1 MSKHENTK
9 KIILVDQ
16 VKDGKTYGTL
26 NDTYVSGVTGVS
38 ITSDNSV
45 TVKEGEEESSN
56 KLRRVGYLL
65 PIVDANPK
73 LIAQTDNDGLVY
85 TPLENSEVVNEVPVP
100 QDFHYETVSLPHYY
114 NLVPTHE
121 LAYTV
126 SGKSYHFYRVRMK
139 NSPIAHIRLKQAL
152 SDPYFVAKDD
162 AGTKVYASSYVDA
175 SSMGNPDTPE
185 LTYYV
190 PLPSKVS
197 SSTSLLPIV
206 TFNKGLA
213 DELTIESKDTVENFW
228 SASVPEGSDAPFKHL
243 EIYFVPDS
251 NSQNS
256 NSLNM
261 VFRFYD
267 SSNYDHSNVVHILPT
282 ALTKYKTITLE
293 IRDGYDVGS
302 PEETCAILY
311 TDQANNYRV
320 YEYVDTK
327 KFDLDFPHAGE
338 ESFVWT
344 QHIVPLNDVSSAVPV
359 SEDMKGIYD
368 VVDNSGIEMFH
379 NTNKAI
385 GKIHRLEQEQTVQ
398 ITDDCLCILDATNA
412 DNNWYQVV
420 HATSPTPLWIDHV
433 AFSNLSKS
441 ESYVDRLAI
450 LIDDTQQ
457 SETLEKVV
465 VVSEV
470 VHDGTVIKYKYL
482 KFDDDKDATTPDQT
496 TRVAHDEYSFTSYAV
511 EQGGEELAHGKIK
524 VVNRTDAYS
533 EVVVIENSV
542 AGWVDDTHYFINSAD
557 TFMVD
562 KDGNK
567 GRINLYTDNT
577 LTQKVSNGS
586 SGDMW
591 VKIEGAEHGLLDG
604 DDVKDSMSYADPEK
618 LAFLVPL
625 PRGKDGMLANL
636 TTVNG
641 EQAQQGELVISPN
654 PVQLYEF
661 YETSGGSRQ
670 RQFVIIKD
678 AENKSYQIYEV
689 EKITFAMEGGNAE
702 PSEH

>member
-26 NDTYVSGVTGVS
+26 NETYGNGITGVP

-45 TVKEGEEESSN
+45 TVKEGEGESSN
-56 KLRRVGYLL
+56 KLRRAGYLL

-85 TPLENSEVVNEVPVP
+85 TTLKNAEVDDEVLVP

-114 NLVPTHE
+114 DLAPTHE
-121 LAYTV
+121 LAYTT
-126 SGKSYHFYRVRMK
+126 SDGKSYHFYRVRMK
-139 NSPIAHIRLKQAL
+139 NSPIAHIHLKQVL
-152 SDPYFVAKDD
+152 DDPYFVAKDD
-162 AGTKVYASSYVDA
+162 ANTKVYASSYVDA
-175 SSMGNPDTPE
+175 SSMYNPNIPK
-185 LTYYV
+185 LKYYV

-197 SSTSLLPIV
+197 SSTSLLPPIV

-213 DELTIESKDTVENFW
+213 DELMAEFKNTTAENSWNDAVLYGEDVPFNELAI
-228 SASVPEGSDAPFKHL
+228 SFVQDSNGLSMVFDFGESVP
-243 EIYFVPDS
+243 
-251 NSQNS
+251 
-256 NSLNM
+256 
-261 VFRFYD
+261 
-267 SSNYDHSNVVHILPT
+267 ILPT

-293 IRDGYDVGS
+293 IRDEVGS
-302 PEETCAILY
+302 HEEPFDILY
-311 TDQANNYRV
+311 IDKDDHNRV

-327 KFDLDFPHAGE
+327 KFDLDLPHAGE

-344 QHIVPLNDVSSAVPV
+344 QHIAPLNDVSSAVPV

-368 VVDNSGIEMFH
+368 VVDTSGIEMFH

-398 ITDDCLCILDATNA
+398 ITDDCRCIVNSVDESKLD
-412 DNNWYQVV
+412 WCQVV
-420 HATSPTPLWIDHV
+420 HATSQSPLWIDGET
-433 AFSNLSKS
+433 LERMSKS

-450 LIDDTQQ
+450 LIEGTQP

-470 VHDGTVIKYKYL
+470 VHDGKVIKYKYL
-482 KFDDDKDATTPDQT
+482 PFDDTPDQT
-496 TRVAHDEYSFTSYAV
+496 QRVAHDEYSFTSYAV
-511 EQGGEELAHGKIK
+511 EQGGEELAHGKIR

-533 EVVVIENSV
+533 EVVVIKNSV
-542 AGWVDDTHYFINSAD
+542 AGWFDNHYFINSDD
-557 TFMVD
+557 TLMVD
-562 KDGNK
+562 RDGNTR
-567 GRINLYTDNT
+567 RINLYTDST
-577 LTQKVSNGS
+577 LTQKVGNGS
-586 SGDMW
+586 GGDMW

-604 DDVKDSMSYADPEK
+604 DDVKDSMFYADPEK

-625 PRGKDGMLANL
+625 PRGKDGMLA
-636 TTVNG
+636 TRTVGNG
-641 EQAQQGELVISPN
+641 ESAQQGEWVISPN
-654 PVQLYEF
+654 PEHLDEF
-661 YETSGGSRQ
+661 YKTRDG

-678 AENKSYQIYEV
+678 AENKGQIYEV
-689 EKITFAMEGGNAE
+689 DKITFAMEGGNAE
-702 PSEH
+702 PSEP

>member
-9 KIILVDQ
+9 KIILVDK

-26 NDTYVSGVTGVS
+26 NDTYGAGVTGVP

-45 TVKEGEEESSN
+45 TVKEGEGESSN

-73 LIAQTDNDGLVY
+73 LIAHTDNDGLVY
-85 TPLENSEVVNEVPVP
+85 TTLENVEVVNEVPVP
-100 QDFHYETVSLPHYY
+100 QDFHYEPVSLPHYY
-114 NLVPTHE
+114 DLAPTHE
-121 LAYTV
+121 LAYTT
-126 SGKSYHFYRVRMK
+126 SDEKSYHFYRVRMK

-152 SDPYFVAKDD
+152 DDPYFVAQDD

-175 SSMGNPDTPE
+175 SSMSNPDIPE

-190 PLPSKVS
+190 PLPSKVFL
-197 SSTSLLPIV
+197 STSLLPII

-213 DELTIESKDTVENFW
+213 GELTIEPKNPTPSVWK
-228 SASVPEGSDAPFKHL
+228 ASVPEGSDAPFKQL
-243 EIYFVPDS
+243 EIFFGLF
-251 NSQNS
+251 S

-261 VFRFYD
+261 VFSFYD
-267 SSNYDHSNVVHILPT
+267 SGDVVHILPT
-282 ALTKYKTITLE
+282 ALTKYKTITLK
-293 IRDGYDVGS
+293 IRDEVGS
-302 PEETCAILY
+302 HEETYDILY
-311 TDQANNYRV
+311 IYQNDNNRV
-320 YEYVDTK
+320 YEYVDTI

-344 QHIVPLNDVSSAVPV
+344 QHIAPLNDVSSAVHV

-398 ITDDCLCILDATNA
+398 ITDGCLCILDATNA

-450 LIDDTQQ
+450 LIDGTPEN
-457 SETLEKVV
+457 ETLEKVV

-470 VHDGTVIKYKYL
+470 VHDGKVIKYKYL
-482 KFDDDKDATTPDQT
+482 PFDDDNDATTPDQT

-542 AGWVDDTHYFINSAD
+542 AGWFDNHYFINSAD
-557 TFMVD
+557 ALMVD
-562 KDGNK
+562 QNGNT
-567 GRINLYTDNT
+567 GRINLYTDSKC
-577 LTQKVSNGS
+577 TQKVGNGS
-586 SGDMW
+586 GGDMW

-661 YETSGGSRQ
+661 YETSGGSRK
-670 RQFVIIKD
+670 FVIIKD
-678 AENKSYQIYEV
+678 ADNNVYDICEV
-689 EKITFAMEGGNAE
+689 VDITFATEGGNAE
-702 PSEH
+702 PSEP

>member
-26 NDTYVSGVTGVS
+26 NDTYGVGITGVP

-45 TVKEGEEESSN
+45 TVKEGEEASSN

-85 TPLENSEVVNEVPVP
+85 TPLENSEVDNEAPVP
-100 QDFHYETVSLPHYY
+100 QDFHYEPVSLPHYY
-114 NLVPTHE
+114 DLVPTHE
-121 LAYTV
+121 LAYTT
-126 SGKSYHFYRVRMK
+126 SDKKSYHFYRVKMK
-139 NSPIAHIRLKQAL
+139 NSPIAHIRLKQVL
-152 SDPYFVAKDD
+152 NDPYFVAKDD

-185 LTYYV
+185 LKYCV
-190 PLPSKVS
+190 PLPPKVS
-197 SSTSLLPIV
+197 SSNSLLPFV
-206 TFNKGLA
+206 TFNRGLT
-213 DELTIESKDTVENFW
+213 DELPISITDSVENFW
-228 SASVPEGSDAPFKHL
+228 KASVPEGYDAPFKHL
-243 EIYFVPDS
+243 EIYFLQV
-251 NSQNS
+251 S
-256 NSLNM
+256 NSLSM
-261 VFRFYD
+261 VFNFFD
-267 SSNYDHSNVVHILPT
+267 SGHLVPILPT

-293 IRDGYDVGS
+293 IRDVVGYHD
-302 PEETCAILY
+302 ETCKILY
-311 TDQANNYRV
+311 IDLANNKRV
-320 YEYVDTK
+320 YEYVDTI

-344 QHIVPLNDVSSAVPV
+344 QHIDPLNDVSSAVPV

-368 VVDNSGIEMFH
+368 VVSQSGIEMFH

-385 GKIHRLEQEQTVQ
+385 GKIHRLGQEQTVQ
-398 ITDDCLCILDATNA
+398 ITDGCLCILDATNA

-450 LIDDTQQ
+450 LIDDTQPR
-457 SETLEKVV
+457 ETLEKVV

-470 VHDGTVIKYKYL
+470 VHDGKVIKYKYL
-482 KFDDDKDATTPDQT
+482 QFDDDKDATTPDQT

-511 EQGGEELAHGKIK
+511 EQGGEELAHGKIR
-524 VVNRTDAYS
+524 VVNRTDASS

-542 AGWVDDTHYFINSAD
+542 ESWVGNHYFINPEDA
-557 TFMVD
+557 FMVD
-562 KDGNK
+562 QNGNT
-567 GRINLYTDNT
+567 GRINLYTDST
-577 LTQKVSNGS
+577 CTQKVGNGS
-586 SGDMW
+586 VGDMW

-604 DDVKDSMSYADPEK
+604 YDVEDSMLSADPEK

-625 PRGKDGMLANL
+625 PRGKEGMLA
-636 TTVNG
+636 TITYG
-641 EQAQQGELVISPN
+641 DAGQQGKVTISPN

-661 YETSGGSRQ
+661 YETSDRR

-678 AENKSYQIYEV
+678 ADHNVYNICEV
-689 EKITFAMEGGNAE
+689 EKITFATEGGNAE
-702 PSEH
+702 PSEP

>member
-16 VKDGKTYGTL
+16 VKDGKNYGTL
-26 NDTYVSGVTGVS
+26 NDTYGAGITGVP

-45 TVKEGEEESSN
+45 TVKEGEGESSN

-85 TPLENSEVVNEVPVP
+85 TTLKNSEVVNEVPVP
-100 QDFHYETVSLPHYY
+100 QDFHYEPVSLPHYD

-121 LAYTV
+121 LAYTT
-126 SGKSYHFYRVRMK
+126 SDGKSYHFYRVRMK

-152 SDPYFVAKDD
+152 DDPYFVAKDD
-162 AGTKVYASSYVDA
+162 ANTKVYASSYVDA
-175 SSMGNPDTPE
+175 SSMDDPNIPE
-185 LTYYV
+185 LKYCV
-190 PLPSKVS
+190 PLPSEVS

-213 DELTIESKDTVENFW
+213 DELTIGTNDKVENFW
-228 SASVPEGSDAPFKHL
+228 NASIPEGSDAPFKHL
-243 EIYFVPDS
+243 EIYFLQV
-251 NSQNS
+251 S
-256 NSLNM
+256 NSLSM
-261 VFRFYD
+261 VFNFFD
-267 SSNYDHSNVVHILPT
+267 SDNLVPILPKD
-282 ALTKYKTITLE
+282 LTKYKTITLE
-293 IRDGYDVGS
+293 IREGDGVS
-302 PEETCAILY
+302 SREKTCDILY

-344 QHIVPLNDVSSAVPV
+344 QHIAPLNDVSSAVHV

-368 VVDNSGIEMFH
+368 VVDQAGIEMFH

-385 GKIHRLEQEQTVQ
+385 GKIHRLGQEQTVQ
-398 ITDDCLCILDATNA
+398 ITGDCLCILDDTNA

-420 HATSPTPLWIDHV
+420 HASNPTPLWIDHV

-450 LIDDTQQ
+450 LIDDTQT

-470 VHDGTVIKYKYL
+470 VHDGNVIKYKYL
-482 KFDDDKDATTPDQT
+482 KFDDTPDQT
-496 TRVAHDEYSFTSYAV
+496 QRVAHDEYSFTSYAV
-511 EQGGEELAHGKIK
+511 EQGGEELAHGKIR
-524 VVNRTDAYS
+524 VFDRTDDYS

-542 AGWVDDTHYFINSAD
+542 AGWVDDTHYFINPED
-557 TFMVD
+557 TYMVD
-562 KDGNK
+562 HGNTR
-567 GRINLYTDNT
+567 RINLYTDST
-577 LTQKVSNGS
+577 FTQKVGNGS
-586 SGDMW
+586 DGDMW
-591 VKIEGAEHGLLDG
+591 VKIEGAEHGLLNG
-604 DDVKDSMSYADPEK
+604 DDVKDSMFYADPEK

-625 PRGKDGMLANL
+625 PRGKDGMLA
-636 TTVNG
+636 TITG
-641 EQAQQGELVISPN
+641 QQGEVTISPN
-654 PVQLYEF
+654 PVQLDEF
-661 YETSGGSRQ
+661 YKTSGGS

-678 AENKSYQIYEV
+678 AENKGQIYEV
-689 EKITFAMEGGNAE
+689 VDITFATEGGNAE
-702 PSEH
+702 PSEP

>member
-16 VKDGKTYGTL
+16 VKDGKHYGTL
-26 NDTYVSGVTGVS
+26 NDTYGAG
-38 ITSDNSV
+38 ITCVPITQDNSV
-45 TVKEGEEESSN
+45 TVKEGEGESSN

-65 PIVDANPK
+65 PIVDTNPK

-85 TPLENSEVVNEVPVP
+85 TTLKNAEVADAVLVP
-100 QDFHYETVSLPHYY
+100 QDFHYEPVSLPHYY
-114 NLVPTHE
+114 DLVPTHE
-121 LAYTV
+121 LAYTT
-126 SGKSYHFYRVRMK
+126 SDEKSYHFYRVRMK
-139 NSPIAHIRLKQAL
+139 NSPIAHIRLKQVL
-152 SDPYFVAKDD
+152 DDPYFVAKDNVD
-162 AGTKVYASSYVDA
+162 TKVYASSYVDA

-185 LTYYV
+185 LKYYV
-190 PLPSKVS
+190 PLPPEVS
-197 SSTSLLPIV
+197 SSSQLRPFV
-206 TFNKGLA
+206 TFNKGLT
-213 DELTIESKDTVENFW
+213 DELLAEFYNTTAENPW
-228 SASVPEGSDAPFKHL
+228 NDDVLYGEDVPFKEL
-243 EIYFVPDS
+243 AISFVQDS
-251 NSQNS
+251 NGLS
-256 NSLNM
+256 M
-261 VFRFYD
+261 VFDFGE
-267 SSNYDHSNVVHILPT
+267 SVHILPT

-293 IRDGYDVGS
+293 IRDGVS
-302 PEETCAILY
+302 FHEKTCDILY
-311 TDQANNYRV
+311 IDQDHDNRV

-344 QHIVPLNDVSSAVPV
+344 QHIAPLNDVSSAVPV

-368 VVDNSGIEMFH
+368 VVAQSGIEMFH

-385 GKIHRLEQEQTVQ
+385 GKVHRLGQEQTVQ
-398 ITDDCLCILDATNA
+398 ITDNCLYILDATNA

-420 HATSPTPLWIDHV
+420 HATSPTPLWIDGV

-450 LIDDTQQ
+450 LIGGTQP

-470 VHDGTVIKYKYL
+470 VHDGKVIKYKYL
-482 KFDDDKDATTPDQT
+482 PFDDDDDETTPDQT

-511 EQGGEELAHGKIK
+511 EQGGEELAHGKIR
-524 VVNRTDAYS
+524 VVNRTDAFS
-533 EVVVIENSV
+533 EVVVIENSIE
-542 AGWVDDTHYFINSAD
+542 GWVDNNYFINSDD
-557 TFMVD
+557 TLMVD
-562 KDGNK
+562 QNGNT
-567 GRINLYTDNT
+567 GRINLYTDSKC
-577 LTQKVSNGS
+577 TQKVGNGS
-586 SGDMW
+586 DGDMW

-604 DDVKDSMSYADPEK
+604 TDIEDSLLSANPEK

-636 TTVNG
+636 TVGNG
-641 EQAQQGELVISPN
+641 GSAQQGELVISPN
-654 PVQLYEF
+654 PEHLDEF
-661 YETSGGSRQ
+661 YKTRDG

-689 EKITFAMEGGNAE
+689 EEITFAMEGGNAE
-702 PSEH
+702 PSEP

>member
-9 KIILVDQ
+9 KIILVDK

-26 NDTYVSGVTGVS
+26 NDTYGAGVTGVP

-45 TVKEGEEESSN
+45 TVKEGEGESSN

-100 QDFHYETVSLPHYY
+100 QDFHYGTVSLPHYY
-114 NLVPTHE
+114 DLVPTHE
-121 LAYTV
+121 LAYTT
-126 SGKSYHFYRVRMK
+126 SDKKSYHFYRVRMK

-152 SDPYFVAKDD
+152 DDPYFVAKDD
-162 AGTKVYASSYVDA
+162 AGTKVYSSSYVNA
-175 SSMGNPDTPE
+175 SSMDDPNIPE

-197 SSTSLLPIV
+197 SSTSLFHLV
-206 TFNKGLA
+206 TFNKGLSDA
-213 DELTIESKDTVENFW
+213 LTIDIKDTVENFW
-228 SASVPEGSDAPFKHL
+228 RASVPEGSDAPFKHL

-256 NSLNM
+256 DSLNM

-267 SSNYDHSNVVHILPT
+267 SDNVVHILPT

-293 IRDGYDVGS
+293 IRVGDVGYQ
-302 PEETCAILY
+302 EETCDILY
-311 TDQANNYRV
+311 TDQAKNHRV
-320 YEYVDTK
+320 YEYVDTI

-344 QHIVPLNDVSSAVPV
+344 QHIAPLNDVSSAVHV

-368 VVDNSGIEMFH
+368 VVDNSGIDMFH

-385 GKIHRLEQEQTVQ
+385 GKIHRLGHGQTVQ
-398 ITDDCLCILDATNA
+398 ITDGCLCILDATNA

-450 LIDDTQQ
+450 LIDDTQ
-457 SETLEKVV
+457 SRETLEKVV

-470 VHDGTVIKYKYL
+470 VHDGKVIKYKYL
-482 KFDDDKDATTPDQT
+482 PFDDDKDATTPDQT

-511 EQGGEELAHGKIK
+511 EQGGEELAHGKIS

-542 AGWVDDTHYFINSAD
+542 ESWVDNHYFINSAD

-562 KDGNK
+562 QNGNK
-567 GRINLYTDNT
+567 GRINLYTDSKC
-577 LTQKVSNGS
+577 TQKVGNGS
-586 SGDMW
+586 NGDMW

-636 TTVNG
+636 HVGNV
-641 EQAQQGELVISPN
+641 EQVQQGGLVISPN

-670 RQFVIIKD
+670 FVIIKD
-678 AENKSYQIYEV
+678 ADNNVYNICEV
-689 EKITFAMEGGNAE
+689 VDITSATEVGNAE
-702 PSEH
+702 PSEP

>member
-16 VKDGKTYGTL
+16 VKDGKHYGTL
-26 NDTYVSGVTGVS
+26 NDTYGAGITGVP

-45 TVKEGEEESSN
+45 TVKEGEGESSN

-100 QDFHYETVSLPHYY
+100 QDFHYDPVSLPHYY
-114 NLVPTHE
+114 DLVPTHE
-121 LAYTV
+121 LDYTT
-126 SGKSYHFYRVRMK
+126 SDGKSYHFYRVRMK
-139 NSPIAHIRLKQAL
+139 NSPIAHIRLKQVL
-152 SDPYFVAKDD
+152 DDPYFVAKDD

-175 SSMGNPDTPE
+175 SSMDDPNIPE
-185 LTYYV
+185 LKYYV
-190 PLPSKVS
+190 PLPPEVS

-213 DELTIESKDTVENFW
+213 DELTIETTEKPGNIW
-228 SASVPEGSDAPFKHL
+228 NASVPEGSDAPFKHL
-243 EIYFVPDS
+243 EISFV
-251 NSQNS
+251 QVS
-256 NSLNM
+256 NSLSM
-261 VFRFYD
+261 VFSFYD
-267 SSNYDHSNVVHILPT
+267 SGNLVHILPT

-293 IRDGYDVGS
+293 IRDEVGS
-302 PEETCAILY
+302 HEETYDILY

-320 YEYVDTK
+320 YEYVDTI

-344 QHIVPLNDVSSAVPV
+344 QHIAPLNDVSSAVPV

-368 VVDNSGIEMFH
+368 VVDKSGIEMFH

-398 ITDDCLCILDATNA
+398 ITDECLCILDATNA
-412 DNNWYQVV
+412 DNWYQVV
-420 HATSPTPLWIDHV
+420 HASNPTPLWIDNV

-450 LIDDTQQ
+450 LIDGTQP

-470 VHDGTVIKYKYL
+470 VHDGQVLKYKYL
-482 KFDDDKDATTPDQT
+482 PFDDDKDATTPDQT

-511 EQGGEELAHGKIK
+511 EQGGEEIAHGKIR
-524 VVNRTDAYS
+524 VVSRTDAFS
-533 EVVVIENSV
+533 EVVVIKNSIE
-542 AGWVDDTHYFINSAD
+542 GWVDQHYFINSSD
-557 TFMVD
+557 TYMVD
-562 KDGNK
+562 HGNT
-567 GRINLYTDNT
+567 GRINLYTDDT
-577 LTQKVSNGS
+577 LQQKVGNGS
-586 SGDMW
+586 GGYMW

-604 DDVKDSMSYADPEK
+604 TDVEDSMLYADPEK

-625 PRGKDGMLANL
+625 PRGKDGMLATL
-636 TTVNG
+636 TYG
-641 EQAQQGELVISPN
+641 DAGQQGKWTISPT

-661 YETSGGSRQ
+661 YETRGGKR
-670 RQFVIIKD
+670 RFVIIKND
-678 AENKSYQIYEV
+678 TDNGYKICEV
-689 EKITFAMEGGNAE
+689 EDITFATEVGN
-702 PSEH
+702 

>member
-16 VKDGKTYGTL
+16 VKDGKNYGTL
-26 NDTYVSGVTGVS
+26 NYTYGAGITGVP

-45 TVKEGEEESSN
+45 TVKEGEGESSN

-100 QDFHYETVSLPHYY
+100 QDFQYGTVSLPHDYD
-114 NLVPTHE
+114 LAPTHE
-121 LAYTV
+121 LAYTT

-152 SDPYFVAKDD
+152 KDPYFVAKDD
-162 AGTKVYASSYVDA
+162 AGTKVSASSYVDA
-175 SSMGNPDTPE
+175 SSMGNPNTPE
-185 LTYYV
+185 LKYCV
-190 PLPSKVS
+190 PLPSEVS
-197 SSTSLLPIV
+197 SSRSLLPIV
-206 TFNKGLA
+206 TFNKGLT
-213 DELTIESKDTVENFW
+213 DELTIEIKTNDNDETLCT
-228 SASVPEGSDAPFKHL
+228 ASVPEGSDAPFKHL
-243 EIYFVPDS
+243 EIYFRQV
-251 NSQNS
+251 S
-256 NSLNM
+256 NSLSM
-261 VFRFYD
+261 VFNFFD
-267 SSNYDHSNVVHILPT
+267 SGNLVHILPT

-293 IRDGYDVGS
+293 IREGDGVS
-302 PEETCAILY
+302 SREKTCEILY
-311 TDQANNYRV
+311 IDQANNYRV
-320 YEYVDTK
+320 YEYVDTI

-338 ESFVWT
+338 KSFVWT
-344 QHIVPLNDVSSAVPV
+344 QHIAPLNDVSSAVPV

-368 VVDNSGIEMFH
+368 VVDKSGIEMFH

-420 HATSPTPLWIDHV
+420 HASNPTPLWIDNV

-450 LIDDTQQ
+450 LIDGTQP
-457 SETLEKVV
+457 SETFEKVV

-470 VHDGTVIKYKYL
+470 VYDGKVIKYKYL
-482 KFDDDKDATTPDQT
+482 PFDDDNDATTPDQT

-511 EQGGEELAHGKIK
+511 DQGGEELAHGKIK

-533 EVVVIENSV
+533 EVFVIENSIEV
-542 AGWVDDTHYFINSAD
+542 WVGNHYFIKPAD
-557 TFMVD
+557 AFMVD
-562 KDGNK
+562 QNGNT
-567 GRINLYTDNT
+567 GRINLYTDPEF
-577 LTQKVSNGS
+577 TQKVGNGS
-586 SGDMW
+586 GRDMW
-591 VKIEGAEHGLLDG
+591 VKIEGAEHGLLEG
-604 DDVKDSMSYADPEK
+604 TDVKDSMFYADPEK

-625 PRGKDGMLANL
+625 PRGKEGMLATITYGNA
-636 TTVNG
+636 G
-641 EQAQQGELVISPN
+641 QQGEVTISPN
-654 PVQLYEF
+654 PVQLYEL
-661 YETSGGSRQ
+661 YETSETSDR
-670 RQFVIIKD
+670 RRRFVIIKTD
-678 AENKSYQIYEV
+678 NSYQICEV
-689 EKITFAMEGGNAE
+689 VDITFATKVGN
-702 PSEH
+702 

>member
-1 MSKHENTK
+1 MSKQENTK

-16 VKDGKTYGTL
+16 VKDGKHYGTL
-26 NDTYVSGVTGVS
+26 NDTYGAGITGVP

-45 TVKEGEEESSN
+45 TVKEGESSN

-100 QDFHYETVSLPHYY
+100 QDFHYEPVSLPHYY
-114 NLVPTHE
+114 DLDPTHE
-121 LAYTV
+121 LAYTT
-126 SGKSYHFYRVRMK
+126 SDGKSYHFYRVRMK
-139 NSPIAHIRLKQAL
+139 NSPIAHIRLKQVL
-152 SDPYFVAKDD
+152 NDPYFVAKDD

-175 SSMGNPDTPE
+175 SSMYNPNIPK
-185 LTYYV
+185 LKYYV
-190 PLPSKVS
+190 PLPPNVS
-197 SSTSLLPIV
+197 SSTSLFPPSV

-213 DELTIESKDTVENFW
+213 YELTAEFHNTTDENSW
-228 SASVPEGSDAPFKHL
+228 NDAVLYGEDVPFKEL
-243 EIYFVPDS
+243 AISFVQDS
-251 NSQNS
+251 NGLS
-256 NSLNM
+256 M
-261 VFRFYD
+261 VFDFGE
-267 SSNYDHSNVVHILPT
+267 SVHILPT

-293 IRDGYDVGS
+293 IRDEVGS
-302 PEETCAILY
+302 HEETFAILY
-311 TDQANNYRV
+311 IDKDDNNRV

-344 QHIVPLNDVSSAVPV
+344 QHIAPLNDVSSAVPV

-368 VVDNSGIEMFH
+368 VVAQSGIEMFH

-398 ITDDCLCILDATNA
+398 ITDNCLCILDATNA

-420 HATSPTPLWIDHV
+420 HASSPTPLWIDHV

-450 LIDDTQQ
+450 LIEGTQP

-470 VHDGTVIKYKYL
+470 VHDGKVIKYKYIP
-482 KFDDDKDATTPDQT
+482 FDDDNDATTPDQT
-496 TRVAHDEYSFTSYAV
+496 TRAAHDEYSFTSYAV

-524 VVNRTDAYS
+524 VVNRTDASS
-533 EVVVIENSV
+533 EVFVIENSIEV
-542 AGWVDDTHYFINSAD
+542 WVGNHYFINPEDA
-557 TFMVD
+557 FMVD
-562 KDGNK
+562 QNGNT
-567 GRINLYTDNT
+567 GRINLYTDPQC
-577 LTQKVSNGS
+577 TQKVGNGS
-586 SGDMW
+586 GGYMW

-604 DDVKDSMSYADPEK
+604 TDVKDSMFYADPEK

-636 TTVNG
+636 PVVNG
-641 EQAQQGELVISPN
+641 EQVQQGELVISPN
-654 PVQLYEF
+654 PEHLDEF
-661 YETSGGSRQ
+661 YEKRDG

-689 EKITFAMEGGNAE
+689 EKITFATEGGNAE
-702 PSEH
+702 PSEP

>member
-1 MSKHENTK
+1 M
-9 KIILVDQ
+9 
-16 VKDGKTYGTL
+16 
-26 NDTYVSGVTGVS
+26 
-38 ITSDNSV
+38 
-45 TVKEGEEESSN
+45 
-56 KLRRVGYLL
+56 
-65 PIVDANPK
+65 
-73 LIAQTDNDGLVY
+73 
-85 TPLENSEVVNEVPVP
+85 
-100 QDFHYETVSLPHYY
+100 PHYY
-114 NLVPTHE
+114 DLAPTHE
-121 LAYTV
+121 LAYTT
-126 SGKSYHFYRVRMK
+126 SDEKSYHFYRVRMK
-139 NSPIAHIRLKQAL
+139 NSPIAHIRLKQVL
-152 SDPYFVAKDD
+152 NDPYFVAKDD

-175 SSMGNPDTPE
+175 SSMDDPNIPE
-185 LTYYV
+185 LRYYV

-197 SSTSLLPIV
+197 SSTSLFPIV
-206 TFNKGLA
+206 TFNKGLSDA
-213 DELTIESKDTVENFW
+213 LKIEGKDTVENFW
-228 SASVPEGSDAPFKHL
+228 KASVPEGSDAPFKHL

-256 NSLNM
+256 NRLNM

-267 SSNYDHSNVVHILPT
+267 SGKPTHILPT

-293 IRDGYDVGS
+293 IRGGDVGS
-302 PEETCAILY
+302 QEETCDILY

-320 YEYVDTK
+320 YEYVDTI

-344 QHIVPLNDVSSAVPV
+344 QHIAPLNDVSSAVHV

-368 VVDNSGIEMFH
+368 VVDNSGIDMFH

-385 GKIHRLEQEQTVQ
+385 GKIHRLGHGQTVQ
-398 ITDDCLCILDATNA
+398 ITDGCLCILDATNA

-420 HATSPTPLWIDHV
+420 HATSPTPLWIDSV

-450 LIDDTQQ
+450 LIDDTQ
-457 SETLEKVV
+457 SRETLEKVV

-470 VHDGTVIKYKYL
+470 VHDGKVIKYKYL
-482 KFDDDKDATTPDQT
+482 PFDDDKDATTPDQT
-496 TRVAHDEYSFTSYAV
+496 TRVAHDEYSFTSYAM

-542 AGWVDDTHYFINSAD
+542 AGWVNDTHYFINSAD

-567 GRINLYTDNT
+567 GRINLYTDAECK
-577 LTQKVSNGS
+577 QKVGNGS
-586 SGDMW
+586 GGDMW

-604 DDVKDSMSYADPEK
+604 TDVEDSMSYADPEK

-625 PRGKDGMLANL
+625 PRDKDGVLANL

-641 EQAQQGELVISPN
+641 EVGQQGELVISPN

-661 YETSGGSRQ
+661 YETSGGSHQ

-678 AENKSYQIYEV
+678 ADNNVYDLCEV
-689 EKITFAMEGGNAE
+689 VDITFATEGGNAE
-702 PSEH
+702 PSEP

>member
-16 VKDGKTYGTL
+16 VKDGKKYGTL
-26 NDTYVSGVTGVS
+26 NDTYGAGITGVP
-38 ITSDNSV
+38 ITQDNSV

-85 TPLENSEVVNEVPVP
+85 TTLKNAEVDNEVPVP
-100 QDFHYETVSLPHYY
+100 QDFHYEPVSLPHYY
-114 NLVPTHE
+114 DLDPTHE
-121 LAYTV
+121 LAYTT
-126 SGKSYHFYRVRMK
+126 SDGKSYHFYRVRMK
-139 NSPIAHIRLKQAL
+139 NSPIAHIRLKQVL
-152 SDPYFVAKDD
+152 DDPYFVAKDD

-175 SSMGNPDTPE
+175 SSMYNPNIPK
-185 LTYYV
+185 LKYYV
-190 PLPSKVS
+190 PLPPNVS
-197 SSTSLLPIV
+197 SSTSLFPPSV

-213 DELTIESKDTVENFW
+213 YELTAEFRNTTAENSW
-228 SASVPEGSDAPFKHL
+228 NDAVLYGEDVPFKEL
-243 EIYFVPDS
+243 AISFVQDS
-251 NSQNS
+251 NGLS
-256 NSLNM
+256 M
-261 VFRFYD
+261 VFDFGE
-267 SSNYDHSNVVHILPT
+267 SVHILPT

-293 IRDGYDVGS
+293 IRDEVGS
-302 PEETCAILY
+302 HEETFAILY

-344 QHIVPLNDVSSAVPV
+344 QHIAPLNDVSSAVPV

-368 VVDNSGIEMFH
+368 VVDKAGIEMFH

-398 ITDDCLCILDATNA
+398 ITDECRCILDDTNA

-420 HATSPTPLWIDHV
+420 HASNPTPLWIDNV

-450 LIDDTQQ
+450 LIDDTQTR
-457 SETLEKVV
+457 ETLEKVV

-470 VHDGTVIKYKYL
+470 VHDGKVIKYKYL

-511 EQGGEELAHGKIK
+511 EHGGEELAHGKIR

-533 EVVVIENSV
+533 EVVVIKNSV
-542 AGWVDDTHYFINSAD
+542 VGWVDQHYFINSSD
-557 TFMVD
+557 TYMVD
-562 KDGNK
+562 HNGNT
-567 GRINLYTDNT
+567 GRIHLYTDKT
-577 LTQKVSNGS
+577 LAQKVGNGS
-586 SGDMW
+586 GGDMW

-604 DDVKDSMSYADPEK
+604 DDVKDSLLYADPEK

-625 PRGKDGMLANL
+625 PRGKDGMLA
-636 TTVNG
+636 TRTVGNG
-641 EQAQQGELVISPN
+641 EQVQQGEVTISPN

-661 YETSGGSRQ
+661 YETSDVKEK
-670 RQFVIIKD
+670 RQFVIIKND
-678 AENKSYQIYEV
+678 TDNRYQICEV
-689 EKITFAMEGGNAE
+689 EDITLATEVGN
-702 PSEH
+702 

>member
-9 KIILVDQ
+9 KIILVDK

-26 NDTYVSGVTGVS
+26 NDTYGAGITGVS

-100 QDFHYETVSLPHYY
+100 QDFHYEPVSLPHYY
-114 NLVPTHE
+114 DLAPTHS

-162 AGTKVYASSYVDA
+162 ANTKVCASSYVDA
-175 SSMGNPDTPE
+175 SSMDDPNIPE

-206 TFNKGLA
+206 TFNKGLSDA
-213 DELTIESKDTVENFW
+213 LTIEPTNTVENFW
-228 SASVPEGSDAPFKHL
+228 KASVPEGSDAPFKHL

-256 NSLNM
+256 NSLSM

-267 SSNYDHSNVVHILPT
+267 HDNVVHILPT

-293 IRDGYDVGS
+293 IRDVDVGYQ
-302 PEETCAILY
+302 EETCDILY
-311 TDQANNYRV
+311 TDQANHYRV

-344 QHIVPLNDVSSAVPV
+344 QHIAPLNDVSSAVHV

-368 VVDNSGIEMFH
+368 VVDESGIEMFH

-398 ITDDCLCILDATNA
+398 ITDDCLCILDSTNA

-420 HATSPTPLWIDHV
+420 HATSPTPLWIDSV

-450 LIDDTQQ
+450 LIDGTPEN
-457 SETLEKVV
+457 ETLEKVV

-524 VVNRTDAYS
+524 VVNRTDTYS
-533 EVVVIENSV
+533 EVFVLENSIKL
-542 AGWVDDTHYFINSAD
+542 WVGNHYFIKPAD
-557 TFMVD
+557 AFMVD
-562 KDGNK
+562 QNGNT
-567 GRINLYTDNT
+567 GRINLYTDPEF
-577 LTQKVSNGS
+577 TQKVGNGS
-586 SGDMW
+586 GGDMW

-604 DDVKDSMSYADPEK
+604 DDVKDSMFYADPEK

-625 PRGKDGMLANL
+625 PRGKDGMLATI

-641 EQAQQGELVISPN
+641 ESAQQGELVISPN

-661 YETSGGSRQ
+661 YEKRDG

-678 AENKSYQIYEV
+678 ADNNVYNICEV
-689 EKITFAMEGGNAE
+689 VNITYAMEGGNAE
-702 PSEH
+702 PSEP

>member
-1 MSKHENTK
+1 MSKQENTK

-16 VKDGKTYGTL
+16 VKGGKTYGTL
-26 NDTYVSGVTGVS
+26 NDTYGAGITGVP

-45 TVKEGEEESSN
+45 TVKEGEGESSN

-100 QDFHYETVSLPHYY
+100 QDFHYEPVSLPHYY
-114 NLVPTHE
+114 ALAPTHE
-121 LAYTV
+121 LAYTT
-126 SGKSYHFYRVRMK
+126 SDGKSYHFYRVRMK
-139 NSPIAHIRLKQAL
+139 NSPIAHIRLKQGL
-152 SDPYFVAKDD
+152 KVPYFVAKDD

-175 SSMGNPDTPE
+175 SSMDDPNIPE
-185 LTYYV
+185 LKYCV
-190 PLPSKVS
+190 PLPPEVS

-213 DELTIESKDTVENFW
+213 DELTIGTNDKVENFW
-228 SASVPEGSDAPFKHL
+228 NASVPEDSDAPFKHL
-243 EIYFVPDS
+243 EIYFLPV
-251 NSQNS
+251 S
-256 NSLNM
+256 NSLSM
-261 VFRFYD
+261 VFSFYD
-267 SSNYDHSNVVHILPT
+267 SGNLVHILPT

-293 IRDGYDVGS
+293 IREGDGVS
-302 PEETCAILY
+302 SREETCNILY
-311 TDQANNYRV
+311 IDRDNNDRV
-320 YEYVDTK
+320 YEYVDTI

-344 QHIVPLNDVSSAVPV
+344 QHIAPLNDVSSAVPV

-368 VVDNSGIEMFH
+368 VVDKSGIEMFH

-398 ITDDCLCILDATNA
+398 ITDECLCILDATNA

-420 HATSPTPLWIDHV
+420 HASNPTPLWIDNV

-450 LIDDTQQ
+450 LIDGTQPR
-457 SETLEKVV
+457 ETFEKVV

-470 VHDGTVIKYKYL
+470 VSDGKVIKYKYL

-511 EQGGEELAHGKIK
+511 EQGGEALAHGKIR
-524 VVNRTDAYS
+524 VVDRTNDFS

-542 AGWVDDTHYFINSAD
+542 EGWVNETHYFIKPAD
-557 TFMVD
+557 AFMVD
-562 KDGNK
+562 NGGNT
-567 GRINLYTDNT
+567 GRINLYTDKT
-577 LTQKVSNGS
+577 LQQKVGNGS
-586 SGDMW
+586 GGDMW

-604 DDVKDSMSYADPEK
+604 TDVKDSMFYADPEK

-625 PRGKDGMLANL
+625 PRGKDGMLA
-636 TTVNG
+636 TITHG
-641 EQAQQGELVISPN
+641 DAGQQGGVTISPN

-661 YETSGGSRQ
+661 YKTSDGRH
-670 RQFVIIKD
+670 QFVIIKND
-678 AENKSYQIYEV
+678 TDNSYQICEV
-689 EKITFAMEGGNAE
+689 VDITFAKEGGN
-702 PSEH
+702 

>member
-26 NDTYVSGVTGVS
+26 NDTYGAGITGVS

-45 TVKEGEEESSN
+45 TVKEGELESSN
-56 KLRRVGYLL
+56 KLRRAGYLL

-85 TPLENSEVVNEVPVP
+85 TTLKNAEVANEVPVP

-114 NLVPTHE
+114 ELFPTHE
-121 LAYTV
+121 LAYTT
-126 SGKSYHFYRVRMK
+126 SDEKSYHFYRVRMK

-175 SSMGNPDTPE
+175 SSMDDPNIPE
-185 LTYYV
+185 LKYYV
-190 PLPSKVS
+190 PLPQNVS
-197 SSTSLLPIV
+197 SSISLLPII
-206 TFNKGLA
+206 TFNKGLEG
-213 DELTIESKDTVENFW
+213 ELTIEFKAPSPNFW
-228 SASVPEGSDAPFKHL
+228 GASVPDGSDAPFKHL
-243 EIYFVPDS
+243 EISFGHF
-251 NSQNS
+251 S

-261 VFRFYD
+261 VFSCYD
-267 SSNYDHSNVVHILPT
+267 SDKSVHILPT
-282 ALTKYKTITLE
+282 ALTKYKTITLK
-293 IRDGYDVGS
+293 IRDEVGS
-302 PEETCAILY
+302 HEETCDILY
-311 TDQANNYRV
+311 IDQDNNNLV

-344 QHIVPLNDVSSAVPV
+344 QHIAPLNDVSSAVPV

-385 GKIHRLEQEQTVQ
+385 GKIHRIGQEQTVQ

-420 HATSPTPLWIDHV
+420 HATSPTPLWIDNV

-450 LIDDTQQ
+450 LIDGTQ
-457 SETLEKVV
+457 LEKVV

-470 VHDGTVIKYKYL
+470 VHDGKVIKYKYL
-482 KFDDDKDATTPDQT
+482 KFDDDNDATTPDQT

-511 EQGGEELAHGKIK
+511 EQGGEALAHGKVK

-542 AGWVDDTHYFINSAD
+542 AGWVGDTHYFINSAD
-557 TFMVD
+557 TLMVD
-562 KDGNK
+562 HDGNK
-567 GRINLYTDNT
+567 GRINLYTDSECQ
-577 LTQKVSNGS
+577 QKVGNGS
-586 SGDMW
+586 DGYMW

-625 PRGKDGMLANL
+625 PRDKDGLLANL

-661 YETSGGSRQ
+661 YETSGGSRK

-678 AENKSYQIYEV
+678 ADNNVYDLCEV
-689 EKITFAMEGGNAE
+689 VNITFAMEGGNAE
-702 PSEH
+702 PSEP

>member
-9 KIILVDQ
+9 KIILVDK

-26 NDTYVSGVTGVS
+26 NDTYGDGVTGVS

-45 TVKEGEEESSN
+45 TVKEGEGESSN

-100 QDFHYETVSLPHYY
+100 QDFHYEPVSLPHYY

-121 LAYTV
+121 LAYTT
-126 SGKSYHFYRVRMK
+126 SDEKSYHFYRVRMK

-162 AGTKVYASSYVDA
+162 AGAKVYASSYVDA
-175 SSMGNPDTPE
+175 SSMGNHDTPE

-190 PLPSKVS
+190 PLPQNVS
-197 SSTSLLPIV
+197 SSTSLFPIV

-213 DELTIESKDTVENFW
+213 DELTIEGKDTVENFW
-228 SASVPEGSDAPFKHL
+228 NASVTEGSDAPFKHL

-256 NSLNM
+256 SSLNM
-261 VFRFYD
+261 VFRFFD
-267 SSNYDHSNVVHILPT
+267 SGKPTHILPT

-293 IRDGYDVGS
+293 IRDEVGYH
-302 PEETCAILY
+302 EETCAILY

-320 YEYVDTK
+320 YEYVDTI

-344 QHIVPLNDVSSAVPV
+344 QHIAPLNDVSSAVHV

-368 VVDNSGIEMFH
+368 VVDQAGIEMFH

-385 GKIHRLEQEQTVQ
+385 GKIHRLGHGQTVQ
-398 ITDDCLCILDATNA
+398 ITDNCLCILDATNA

-420 HATSPTPLWIDHV
+420 HATSPTPLWIDSV

-450 LIDDTQQ
+450 LIDDTQPR
-457 SETLEKVV
+457 ETLEKVV

-470 VHDGTVIKYKYL
+470 VHDGKVIKYKYL
-482 KFDDDKDATTPDQT
+482 PFDDDKDETTPDQT

-533 EVVVIENSV
+533 EVFVLENSIELWI
-542 AGWVDDTHYFINSAD
+542 GNHYFIKPAD
-557 TFMVD
+557 AFMVD
-562 KDGNK
+562 QNGNT
-567 GRINLYTDNT
+567 GRINLYTDPEF
-577 LTQKVSNGS
+577 TQKVGNGS
-586 SGDMW
+586 GGDMW

-604 DDVKDSMSYADPEK
+604 TDVKDSMFYADPEK

-636 TTVNG
+636 IVGNG

-654 PVQLYEF
+654 PEHLDEF
-661 YETSGGSRQ
+661 YEKRDG

-702 PSEH
+702 PSEP

>member
-16 VKDGKTYGTL
+16 VKDGKHYGTL
-26 NDTYVSGVTGVS
+26 NETYGDGITGVP

-45 TVKEGEEESSN
+45 TVKEGEGESSN

-121 LAYTV
+121 LAYTT
-126 SGKSYHFYRVRMK
+126 SDGKSYHFYRVRMK

-152 SDPYFVAKDD
+152 DDPYFVAKDD

-175 SSMGNPDTPE
+175 SSMYNPNIPE
-185 LTYYV
+185 LKYYV
-190 PLPSKVS
+190 QLPSKVS
-197 SSTSLLPIV
+197 SSTSIFPPSV

-213 DELTIESKDTVENFW
+213 YELTAEFLNTIAENSWKDAVLY
-228 SASVPEGSDAPFKHL
+228 GSDVPFKEL
-243 EIYFVPDS
+243 AISFVQDS
-251 NSQNS
+251 NGLS
-256 NSLNM
+256 M
-261 VFRFYD
+261 VFDFGE
-267 SSNYDHSNVVHILPT
+267 SVHILPT

-293 IRDGYDVGS
+293 IRDEVGS
-302 PEETCAILY
+302 HEETFAILY
-311 TDQANNYRV
+311 IDKDDNNRV

-344 QHIVPLNDVSSAVPV
+344 QHIAPLNDVSSAVHV

-368 VVDNSGIEMFH
+368 VVDKSGIEMFH

-420 HATSPTPLWIDHV
+420 HASNPTPLWIDNV

-450 LIDDTQQ
+450 LIDGTQP

-470 VHDGTVIKYKYL
+470 VHDGKVIKYKYL
-482 KFDDDKDATTPDQT
+482 KFDDDNDATTPDQT

-511 EQGGEELAHGKIK
+511 EQGGEELAHGKIR
-524 VVNRTDAYS
+524 VVNRTDAFS
-533 EVVVIENSV
+533 EVVVIENSIE
-542 AGWVDDTHYFINSAD
+542 GWNNHYFINPEDA
-557 TFMVD
+557 FMVD
-562 KDGNK
+562 QNGNT

-577 LTQKVSNGS
+577 LKQKVGNGS
-586 SGDMW
+586 GGDMW
-591 VKIEGAEHGLLDG
+591 VKIEGAEHGLLNG
-604 DDVKDSMSYADPEK
+604 TDVKDSMLYADPEK

-625 PRGKDGMLANL
+625 PRGKDGMLA
-636 TTVNG
+636 TITYG
-641 EQAQQGELVISPN
+641 DAGQQGELVISPN
-654 PVQLYEF
+654 PEHLDEF
-661 YETSGGSRQ
+661 YEKRDG

-689 EKITFAMEGGNAE
+689 EKITFATEGGNAE
-702 PSEH
+702 PSEP

>member
-26 NDTYVSGVTGVS
+26 NDTYGAGITGVP

-45 TVKEGEEESSN
+45 TVKEGEGESSN

-100 QDFHYETVSLPHYY
+100 QDFHYEPVSLPHDYD
-114 NLVPTHE
+114 LVPTHE
-121 LAYTV
+121 LAYTT
-126 SGKSYHFYRVRMK
+126 SDGKSYHFYRVRMK
-139 NSPIAHIRLKQAL
+139 NSPIAHIRLKQVL
-152 SDPYFVAKDD
+152 KDPYFVAKDN

-175 SSMGNPDTPE
+175 SSMGNPNTPE
-185 LTYYV
+185 LKYCV
-190 PLPSKVS
+190 PLKVS

-213 DELTIESKDTVENFW
+213 DELTIDTDDSVENFW
-228 SASVPEGSDAPFKHL
+228 NASVPEGSDAPFKHL
-243 EIYFVPDS
+243 EILFV
-251 NSQNS
+251 QVS
-256 NSLNM
+256 NSLSM
-261 VFRFYD
+261 VFNFFD
-267 SSNYDHSNVVHILPT
+267 SGHLTHILPT
-282 ALTKYKTITLE
+282 ALTKYKTITLA
-293 IRDGYDVGS
+293 ILDGDGVS
-302 PEETCAILY
+302 SREETCDILY
-311 TDQANNYRV
+311 IDQANNYRV
-320 YEYVDTK
+320 YEYVDTI

-344 QHIVPLNDVSSAVPV
+344 QHIAPLNDVSSAVPV

-368 VVDNSGIEMFH
+368 VVDKSGIEMFH

-398 ITDDCLCILDATNA
+398 ITDECLCILDATNA

-420 HATSPTPLWIDHV
+420 HASNPTPLWIDNV

-450 LIDDTQQ
+450 LIADTQPR
-457 SETLEKVV
+457 ETLEKVV

-470 VHDGTVIKYKYL
+470 VSDGKVIKYKYL
-482 KFDDDKDATTPDQT
+482 PFDDDNDATTPDQT
-496 TRVAHDEYSFTSYAV
+496 TRVSHDEYSFTSYAV
-511 EQGGEELAHGKIK
+511 EQGGEELAHGKIR
-524 VVNRTDAYS
+524 VVKRTDAYS
-533 EVVVIENSV
+533 EVEVIENSV
-542 AGWVDDTHYFINSAD
+542 ESWVGNHYFINPEDA
-557 TFMVD
+557 FMVD
-562 KDGNK
+562 QNGNT
-567 GRINLYTDNT
+567 GRINLYTDSKF
-577 LTQKVSNGS
+577 TQKVDNGS
-586 SGDMW
+586 GGDMW

-604 DDVKDSMSYADPEK
+604 TDVEDSMLSADPEK

-625 PRGKDGMLANL
+625 PRGKEGMLA
-636 TTVNG
+636 TITYG
-641 EQAQQGELVISPN
+641 DAGQQGEVTISPN

-661 YETSGGSRQ
+661 YETSDVKKK
-670 RQFVIIKD
+670 RQFVIIKND
-678 AENKSYQIYEV
+678 TDNSYNICEV
-689 EKITFAMEGGNAE
+689 ERITFATEGGN
-702 PSEH
+702 

>member
-1 MSKHENTK
+1 MSKQENIK

-26 NDTYVSGVTGVS
+26 NDTYGAGITGVP
-38 ITSDNSV
+38 ITADNSV
-45 TVKEGEEESSN
+45 TVKEGEGESSSR
-56 KLRRVGYLL
+56 LRRVGYLL

-100 QDFHYETVSLPHYY
+100 QDFQYETVSLPHYY
-114 NLVPTHE
+114 DLVPTHE
-121 LAYTV
+121 LAYTT
-126 SGKSYHFYRVRMK
+126 SDEKSYHFYRVRMK

-152 SDPYFVAKDD
+152 KDPYFVAKDD

-175 SSMGNPDTPE
+175 SSMDDPNIPE
-185 LTYYV
+185 LKYYV
-190 PLPSKVS
+190 PLPPEVS
-197 SSTSLLPIV
+197 SSTSLRPIV
-206 TFNKGLA
+206 TFNKGLT
-213 DELTIESKDTVENFW
+213 DELTIVTTEKIENLW
-228 SASVPEGSDAPFKHL
+228 NASVQEGSDAPFKHF
-243 EIYFVPDS
+243 EIGFVPV
-251 NSQNS
+251 S
-256 NSLNM
+256 NSLSM
-261 VFRFYD
+261 VFNFVD
-267 SSNYDHSNVVHILPT
+267 SGNLVHILPT

-293 IRDGYDVGS
+293 ILEGDGVSYR
-302 PEETCAILY
+302 EETCNILY
-311 TDQANNYRV
+311 IDQANNYRV

-344 QHIVPLNDVSSAVPV
+344 QHIAPLNDVSSAVPV

-368 VVDNSGIEMFH
+368 VVDKSGIEMFH

-420 HATSPTPLWIDHV
+420 HASNPTPLWIDNV

-450 LIDDTQQ
+450 LIDYTQTR
-457 SETLEKVV
+457 ETFEKVV

-470 VHDGTVIKYKYL
+470 VYEGKVIKYKYL
-482 KFDDDKDATTPDQT
+482 PFDDDNDATTPDQT

-533 EVVVIENSV
+533 EVFVIENSIEV
-542 AGWVDDTHYFINSAD
+542 WVGNHYFINPED

-562 KDGNK
+562 NGNT
-567 GRINLYTDNT
+567 GRINLYTDSKC
-577 LTQKVSNGS
+577 TQKVGNGS
-586 SGDMW
+586 GGDMW
-591 VKIEGAEHGLLDG
+591 VQIEGAEHGLLDG
-604 DDVKDSMSYADPEK
+604 TDVKDSMFYADPKK

-625 PRGKDGMLANL
+625 PRGKDGMLA
-636 TTVNG
+636 TITYG
-641 EQAQQGELVISPN
+641 DAGQQGEVTISPN
-654 PVQLYEF
+654 LVQLYEF
-661 YETSGGSRQ
+661 YKTSDGS

-678 AENKSYQIYEV
+678 AKNNVYNICEV
-689 EKITFAMEGGNAE
+689 VDITFATEGGN
-702 PSEH
+702 

>member
-16 VKDGKTYGTL
+16 VKDGKHYGTL
-26 NDTYVSGVTGVS
+26 NDTYGVGITGVP

-45 TVKEGEEESSN
+45 TVKEGEGESSN

-85 TPLENSEVVNEVPVP
+85 TTLKNAEVDDGVPVP
-100 QDFHYETVSLPHYY
+100 QDFHYEPVSLPHYY

-121 LAYTV
+121 LAYTT
-126 SGKSYHFYRVRMK
+126 SDKKSYHFYRVRMK
-139 NSPIAHIRLKQAL
+139 NSPIAHIRLKQVL
-152 SDPYFVAKDD
+152 NDPYFVAKDD

-175 SSMGNPDTPE
+175 SSMGNPNTPE
-185 LTYYV
+185 LKYCV
-190 PLPSKVS
+190 PLPSEVS

-213 DELTIESKDTVENFW
+213 DELTIRTNDKVENFW
-228 SASVPEGSDAPFKHL
+228 NASVPDGSDAPFKHL
-243 EIYFVPDS
+243 EIYFLQV
-251 NSQNS
+251 S
-256 NSLNM
+256 NSLSM
-261 VFRFYD
+261 VFSFYD
-267 SSNYDHSNVVHILPT
+267 SGNLVQILPT

-293 IRDGYDVGS
+293 IREGDGVS
-302 PEETCAILY
+302 SREEICNILY
-311 TDQANNYRV
+311 IDRDNNNRV
-320 YEYVDTK
+320 YEYVDTI

-344 QHIVPLNDVSSAVPV
+344 QHIAPLNDVSSAVHV

-368 VVDNSGIEMFH
+368 VVDKSGIEMFH

-385 GKIHRLEQEQTVQ
+385 GKIHRLGQKQTVQ
-398 ITDDCLCILDATNA
+398 ITDKCLCILDATNE

-420 HATSPTPLWIDHV
+420 HASNPAPLWIDNV

-450 LIDDTQQ
+450 LIDGTQP
-457 SETLEKVV
+457 SEILEKVV

-470 VHDGTVIKYKYL
+470 VHDGQVIKYKYL
-482 KFDDDKDATTPDQT
+482 PFDDDKDATTPDQT
-496 TRVAHDEYSFTSYAV
+496 TRVAHDEYSFKSYAM

-524 VVNRTDAYS
+524 VVNRTDDYS
-533 EVVVIENSV
+533 EVFVIENSIEV
-542 AGWVDDTHYFINSAD
+542 WVGNHYFINSSD

-562 KDGNK
+562 RDGNTR
-567 GRINLYTDNT
+567 RINLYTSSEC
-577 LTQKVSNGS
+577 TQKVGNGS
-586 SGDMW
+586 GGDMW

-604 DDVKDSMSYADPEK
+604 TDVKDSMFYADPEK

-625 PRGKDGMLANL
+625 PRGKDGMLATL
-636 TTVNG
+636 TYG
-641 EQAQQGELVISPN
+641 DAGQQGKWTISPT

-661 YETSGGSRQ
+661 YETSDRR
-670 RQFVIIKD
+670 RQFVIIKNAD
-678 AENKSYQIYEV
+678 HNVYNICEV

-702 PSEH
+702 PSEP

>member
-26 NDTYVSGVTGVS
+26 NDTYGDDITGVP

-45 TVKEGEEESSN
+45 MVKEGEEESSN

-85 TPLENSEVVNEVPVP
+85 TPLENAEVDDEVLVP
-100 QDFHYETVSLPHYY
+100 QDFHYKTVSLLHYY
-114 NLVPTHE
+114 DLVPTHE
-121 LAYTV
+121 LAYTT
-126 SGKSYHFYRVRMK
+126 SDGKSYHFYRVRMK
-139 NSPIAHIRLKQAL
+139 NSPIAHIRLKQVL
-152 SDPYFVAKDD
+152 DDPYFVAKDD
-162 AGTKVYASSYVDA
+162 ANTKVYASSYADA
-175 SSMGNPDTPE
+175 SSMYNPNIPW
-185 LTYYV
+185 LKYYV
-190 PLPSKVS
+190 PLPPKVS
-197 SSTSLLPIV
+197 SSSQLLPPIV
-206 TFNKGLA
+206 TFNKGLT
-213 DELTIESKDTVENFW
+213 DELTAEFKNTTAENSWNDAVLFGEDVPFNKLAI
-228 SASVPEGSDAPFKHL
+228 SFVQDSNGLSMVFEFGESVP
-243 EIYFVPDS
+243 
-251 NSQNS
+251 
-256 NSLNM
+256 
-261 VFRFYD
+261 
-267 SSNYDHSNVVHILPT
+267 ILPT

-293 IRDGYDVGS
+293 IRDEVGS
-302 PEETCAILY
+302 HEETYDILY
-311 TDQANNYRV
+311 IDQDDNNRV

-344 QHIVPLNDVSSAVPV
+344 QHIAPLNDVSSAVPV

-368 VVDNSGIEMFH
+368 VVDTAGIEMFH

-385 GKIHRLEQEQTVQ
+385 GKIHRLGQEQTVQ
-398 ITDDCLCILDATNA
+398 ITDACLCILDATNA

-420 HATSPTPLWIDHV
+420 HATSPTPLWIDSV

-450 LIDDTQQ
+450 LIDGTQP

-470 VHDGTVIKYKYL
+470 VHDGKVIKYKYL
-482 KFDDDKDATTPDQT
+482 PFDDDKDETTPDQT

-511 EQGGEELAHGKIK
+511 EQGGEELAHGKIR
-524 VVNRTDAYS
+524 VVNRTDAFS
-533 EVVVIENSV
+533 EVVVIENSIE
-542 AGWVDDTHYFINSAD
+542 GWVDNHYFINSAD
-557 TFMVD
+557 TLMVD
-562 KDGNK
+562 QNCNT
-567 GRINLYTDNT
+567 GRINLYTDSKC
-577 LTQKVSNGS
+577 TQKVGNGS
-586 SGDMW
+586 GGDMW

-604 DDVKDSMSYADPEK
+604 ADVKDSMFYADPEK

-625 PRGKDGMLANL
+625 PRGKDGMLANI
-636 TTVNG
+636 TYG
-641 EQAQQGELVISPN
+641 DAGQQGEVTISPN

-661 YETSGGSRQ
+661 YETSGGKR
-670 RQFVIIKD
+670 RFVIIKND
-678 AENKSYQIYEV
+678 TDNRYNICEV
-689 EKITFAMEGGNAE
+689 ERITSVTEGGIKKPE
-702 PSEH
+702 T

>member
-9 KIILVDQ
+9 KIILVDK
-16 VKDGKTYGTL
+16 VTDGKTYGTL
-26 NDTYVSGVTGVS
+26 NDTYGAGITGVS

-100 QDFHYETVSLPHYY
+100 QDFHYELVSLLHYY
-114 NLVPTHE
+114 DLAPTHE
-121 LAYTV
+121 LAYTT
-126 SGKSYHFYRVRMK
+126 SDEKSYHFYRVRMK

-152 SDPYFVAKDD
+152 SDPYFVAQDD

-197 SSTSLLPIV
+197 SSTSLFPIV

-213 DELTIESKDTVENFW
+213 DELTIEGKDTVENFW
-228 SASVPEGSDAPFKHL
+228 NASVPEGSDAPFKHL
-243 EIYFVPDS
+243 EISFVQDNNGLS
-251 NSQNS
+251 
-256 NSLNM
+256 M
-261 VFRFYD
+261 VFGFGK
-267 SSNYDHSNVVHILPT
+267 STHILPT

-293 IRDGYDVGS
+293 IHDEVGS
-302 PEETCAILY
+302 HEETCAILY
-311 TDQANNYRV
+311 TDQANNNYRV

-385 GKIHRLEQEQTVQ
+385 GKIHRLGHGQTVQ

-420 HATSPTPLWIDHV
+420 HATSPTPLWIDSV

-450 LIDDTQQ
+450 LINDTQP
-457 SETLEKVV
+457 ETLEKVV

-470 VHDGTVIKYKYL
+470 VHDGKVIKYKYL
-482 KFDDDKDATTPDQT
+482 KFDDDNDATTPDQT

-562 KDGNK
+562 QNGNT
-567 GRINLYTDNT
+567 GRINLYTDST
-577 LTQKVSNGS
+577 CKQKVGNGS
-586 SGDMW
+586 GGDMW

-604 DDVKDSMSYADPEK
+604 DDVKDSMFYADPEK

-661 YETSGGSRQ
+661 YETSGGSGR

-678 AENKSYQIYEV
+678 ADNNVYNICEV
-689 EKITFAMEGGNAE
+689 VDITFAMEGGNAE
-702 PSEH
+702 PSEP

>member
-1 MSKHENTK
+1 MEGKDVPFK
-9 KIILVDQ
+9 ALVISF
-16 VKDGKTYGTL
+16 VKD
-26 NDTYVSGVTGVS
+26 N
-38 ITSDNSV
+38 N
-45 TVKEGEEESSN
+45 
-56 KLRRVGYLL
+56 
-65 PIVDANPK
+65 
-73 LIAQTDNDGLVY
+73 GLSMVF
-85 TPLENSEVVNEVPVP
+85 
-100 QDFHYETVSLPHYY
+100 DF
-114 NLVPTHE
+114 
-121 LAYTV
+121 
-126 SGKSYHFYRVRMK
+126 GKS
-139 NSPIAHIRLKQAL
+139 
-152 SDPYFVAKDD
+152 
-162 AGTKVYASSYVDA
+162 T
-175 SSMGNPDTPE
+175 
-185 LTYYV
+185 
-190 PLPSKVS
+190 
-197 SSTSLLPIV
+197 
-206 TFNKGLA
+206 
-213 DELTIESKDTVENFW
+213 
-228 SASVPEGSDAPFKHL
+228 
-243 EIYFVPDS
+243 
-251 NSQNS
+251 
-256 NSLNM
+256 
-261 VFRFYD
+261 
-267 SSNYDHSNVVHILPT
+267 HILPT

-293 IRDGYDVGS
+293 ISDEVGYH
-302 PEETCAILY
+302 EETCAILY
-311 TDQANNYRV
+311 TDKANNYRV

-385 GKIHRLEQEQTVQ
+385 GKIHRLGHGQTVQ

-420 HATSPTPLWIDHV
+420 HATSPTPLWIDSV

-482 KFDDDKDATTPDQT
+482 KFDDDNDATTPDQT
-496 TRVAHDEYSFTSYAV
+496 TRIAHDEYSFTSYAV
-511 EQGGEELAHGKIK
+511 EQGGEELAHGKIR
-524 VVNRTDAYS
+524 VVNRTDDYS

-542 AGWVDDTHYFINSAD
+542 ESWVGNHYFINSAD
-557 TFMVD
+557 TLMVD
-562 KDGNK
+562 QHGNT

-577 LTQKVSNGS
+577 LKQKVSNGS
-586 SGDMW
+586 GEDMW

-604 DDVKDSMSYADPEK
+604 DDVKDSMFYADPEK

-654 PVQLYEF
+654 PEHLDEF
-661 YETSGGSRQ
+661 YEKRDG

-702 PSEH
+702 PSEP

>member
-16 VKDGKTYGTL
+16 VKDGKNYGTL
-26 NDTYVSGVTGVS
+26 NETYGAGITCVP

-65 PIVDANPK
+65 PIVDSNPK
-73 LIAQTDNDGLVY
+73 LIAQTDESGLVY
-85 TPLENSEVVNEVPVP
+85 TTLKNAEVDNEVPVP
-100 QDFHYETVSLPHYY
+100 QDFHYEPVSLPHYY

-121 LAYTV
+121 LAYTT
-126 SGKSYHFYRVRMK
+126 SDGKSYHFYRVRMK

-152 SDPYFVAKDD
+152 DDPYFVAKDD
-162 AGTKVYASSYVDA
+162 ANTKVYASSYVDA
-175 SSMGNPDTPE
+175 SSMGNPNTPE
-185 LTYYV
+185 LKYCV
-190 PLPSKVS
+190 PLPSEVS
-197 SSTSLLPIV
+197 SSASLRPIV

-213 DELTIESKDTVENFW
+213 DELTIETNDKVENSW
-228 SASVPEGSDAPFKHL
+228 NASVPEVSNAPFKHL
-243 EIYFVPDS
+243 EISFLPV
-251 NSQNS
+251 S
-256 NSLNM
+256 NSLSM
-261 VFRFYD
+261 VFSFYD
-267 SSNYDHSNVVHILPT
+267 SGNLVHILPT

-293 IRDGYDVGS
+293 ISEGDGVSSREVPYD
-302 PEETCAILY
+302 ILY
-311 TDQANNYRV
+311 IDRDNNNRV

-344 QHIVPLNDVSSAVPV
+344 QHIAPLNDVSSAVPV

-368 VVDNSGIEMFH
+368 VVDKSGIEMFH

-398 ITDDCLCILDATNA
+398 ITDKCLCILDATNA

-420 HATSPTPLWIDHV
+420 HASNPTPLWIDNV

-450 LIDDTQQ
+450 LIDGTQP

-470 VHDGTVIKYKYL
+470 VSDGNVIKYKYL
-482 KFDDDKDATTPDQT
+482 KFDDDNDATTPDQT
-496 TRVAHDEYSFTSYAV
+496 QRVSHDEYSFTSYAV
-511 EQGGEELAHGKIK
+511 EQGGEELAHGKIR
-524 VVNRTDAYS
+524 VVNRTDAFS
-533 EVVVIENSV
+533 EVVVIKNSIE
-542 AGWVDDTHYFINSAD
+542 GWVDQHYFINPAD
-557 TFMVD
+557 ALMVD
-562 KDGNK
+562 QNGNT
-567 GRINLYTDNT
+567 GRINLYTDGT
-577 LTQKVSNGS
+577 LQQKVGNGS
-586 SGDMW
+586 GGDMW

-604 DDVKDSMSYADPEK
+604 TDVKDSMLYADPEK

-625 PRGKDGMLANL
+625 PRGKDGMLA
-636 TTVNG
+636 TITYDDAG
-641 EQAQQGELVISPN
+641 QQGGVTISPN

-661 YETSGGSRQ
+661 YETSDRL

-678 AENKSYQIYEV
+678 ADNNVYNICEV
-689 EKITFAMEGGNAE
+689 VDITFATEVGN
-702 PSEH
+702 